1 MTIQI
6 DSREKAHAIEEILS
20 QFRQQCVKYY
30 VSKLYVGD
38 YADPFNQRVVV
49 DRKQNLTEVC
59 GNLCQQHER
68 FRAELL
74 RAQEAG
80 IRLIIIVEHGH
91 GIRSMEDVE
100 RWKNPRARYSPGA
113 TTGAQLA
120 KIMRTMAER
129 YGIEWRFC
137 DKKETGREIIRAL
150 TEGERDGRV
159 EV

>member
-1 MTIQI
+1 MIFQHDTR
-6 DSREKAHAIEEILS
+6 DKPGKHGNVEDFLLANGHKVVR
-20 QFRQQCVKYY
+20 
-30 VSKLYVGD
+30 SKLYVGD
-38 YADPFNQRVVV
+38 ITLL
-49 DRKQNLTEVC
+49 DRQSTCIDLKQDLTEVC

-80 IRLIIIVEHGH
+80 IRLIILVEHGH

-100 RWKNPRARYSPGA
+100 RWKNPRARHSPGA

-150 TEGERDGRV
+150 TEGE
-159 EV
+159 